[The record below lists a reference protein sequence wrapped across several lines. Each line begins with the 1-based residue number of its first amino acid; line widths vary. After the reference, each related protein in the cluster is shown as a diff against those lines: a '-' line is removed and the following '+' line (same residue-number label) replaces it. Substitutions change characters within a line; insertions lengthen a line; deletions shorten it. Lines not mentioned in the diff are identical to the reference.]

1 MASVAFGTDG
11 IRGTAL
17 TELTVEVAYALG
29 RAVVEVLGADAVVV
43 GRDTRISGPI
53 LSAALIAGIVDCGAS
68 VLDVGVL
75 PTPGVAH
82 LCAVR
87 GLPGAVVSAS
97 HNPFEDN
104 GIKILSAGGTK
115 LTDDEESAVAVAL
128 NVLLA
133 EGVELPLLVERLLD
147 DHDVDAAATYVDHL
161 VSVLG
166 PDGLAGLR
174 VVVDCA
180 NGAATPVA
188 AEVLGRLGAVVE
200 VLAADPDGTNIND
213 GVGSTHPMT
222 VADAVCASGAN
233 IGLALDGDADRLV
246 AIDETGS
253 IVDGDT
259 LLVLF
264 ARDLAEA
271 GRLGGAVV
279 VTVMSN
285 LGLHVALAESGIEV
299 VEVGVGDRNVLHALD
314 DRGLVLGGEQSGHVI
329 FRDLSTTGDGLLTGI
344 LLADLVQRSGRTLSA
359 LAAGAIEFYPQVL
372 VNVEV
377 RQPIVLSDEVIVA
390 AEAALAERLG
400 TTGRVLLRP
409 SGTEPLVRIMVEAA
423 DAEVARREA
432 DDLARLVADRLGSPT
447 PWPNR

>member
-29 RAVVEVLGADAVVV
+29 LAVVEVLGANAVVV

-82 LCAVR
+82 LCAVK

-115 LTDDEESAVAVAL
+115 LTDDEESAVAEAL

-359 LAAGAIEFYPQVL
+359 LAAGAIELYPQVL

-377 RQPIVLSDEVIVA
+377 DQLDVLSDEVILA

>member
-1 MASVAFGTDG
+1 M
-11 IRGTAL
+11 
-17 TELTVEVAYALG
+17 
-29 RAVVEVLGADAVVV
+29 
-43 GRDTRISGPI
+43 
-53 LSAALIAGIVDCGAS
+53 
-68 VLDVGVL
+68 
-75 PTPGVAH
+75 
-82 LCAVR
+82 
-87 GLPGAVVSAS
+87 VSAS

-115 LTDDEESAVAVAL
+115 LTDDEESAVAEAL

-133 EGVELPLLVERLLD
+133 EGVELPLLVEHPLD

-166 PDGLAGLR
+166 PDGLAGMR
-174 VVVDCA
+174 VVIDCA

-213 GVGSTHPMT
+213 GVGSTYPMT

-285 LGLHVALAESGIEV
+285 LGLHVALAEAGIEV

-329 FRDLSTTGDGLLTGI
+329 FRDLATTGDGLLTGI
-344 LLADLVQRSGRTLSA
+344 LLADLVQRSGQTLSA
-359 LAAGAIEFYPQVL
+359 LAAGALELYPQVL

-377 RQPIVLSDEVIVA
+377 DQLDVLSDEVILA

-447 PWPNR
+447 PWPDR